1 MVKSLLPLVCILL
14 IVGIGLSGC
23 TTVDNRFIGTWIE
36 EGGDEVSY
44 TFRSDGTFSSTLLD
58 LTGRWEIQDERFI
71 LKAEDSEVVIL
82 NAQFSFS
89 EDNTRLTL
97 TPEDNGDITVF
108 IKQE

>member
-1 MVKSLLPLVCILL
+1 MVRSLLPIGCIVL
-14 IVGIGLSGC
+14 IIGIGLSGC
-23 TTVDNRFIGTWIE
+23 TTVDNRFIGTWVE

-58 LTGRWEIQDERFI
+58 LAGTWDIQNERFI
-71 LKAEDSEVVIL
+71 LKAEDSEMVIL
-82 NAQFSFS
+82 TARFSFS

-97 TPEDNGDITVF
+97 TPEDNGETTVF